1 MKRPLSPDT
10 LPADPVLAQLD
21 WLINGGDGGGSGNT
35 PTISIDAPPPSLP
48 APDPILSQLDA
59 LINPGSASSA
69 APPLALTTPVALV
82 LPPQPPPPAIAEAP
96 PPLLA
101 LSSQPAAATPVCR
114 RHAGVLRE
122 EGGVLAWMASRL
134 ALAEP

>member
-21 WLINGGDGGGSGNT
+21 WLINGGGGGNT
-35 PTISIDAPPPSLP
+35 PPTISTDAPPPSLP
-48 APDPILSQLDA
+48 APDPVLSQLDA

-69 APPLALTTPVALV
+69 APPLALATPVALV
-82 LPPQPPPPAIAEAP
+82 LPPQPPPPAIAAAP

-101 LSSQPAAATPVCR
+101 PLSQPAAVTPVCR

-122 EGGVLAWMASRL
+122 EGGVLAWMASRI
-134 ALAEP
+134 ALTKP